1 MVFLREILPEDR
13 ERMLDILT
21 SEKVNRTYM
30 LPDFEHREDA
40 LPLFLRLM
48 EMSSNRSK
56 YLRAIADGD
65 GLVGFVNQV
74 DLQDGEMELG
84 YVIHPDFHGR
94 GYMTRALELAMEEV
108 FSLGYQKISTG
119 AFSSNPASI
128 RVMEKCRMTRMDKT
142 DEIEYRGNVHT
153 CVYYRKI
160 QE

>member
-1 MVFLREILPEDR
+1 M
-13 ERMLDILT
+13 
-21 SEKVNRTYM
+21 
-30 LPDFEHREDA
+30 
-40 LPLFLRLM
+40 
-48 EMSSNRSK
+48 
-56 YLRAIADGD
+56 
-65 GLVGFVNQV
+65 NQV

-108 FSLGYQKISTG
+108 FSLGCQKIITG